1 MFIRAQPH
9 QHYLRRHRPRCSFS
23 CSCNFKGSLG
33 RQRSVMDNSNS
44 AAATSTD
51 QPWHS
56 PICNNFR
63 DGGAASNTHQRL
75 LCVHIRSSSNLSGF
89 SVSDRATGTAA
100 TTAVYQPS
108 ASATALRAHLPQ
120 QQFIKLQRQR
130 LRYVHIF
137 HNSSFSSFSI
147 QRVPLRH
154 FGVVQATAATVSAS
168 AFSVRFATA
177 QFSDSGNSAV
187 RLCSATTQRQPQR
200 QQHHLHC
207 STSI

>member
-1 MFIRAQPH
+1 VLQAQ
-9 QHYLRRHRPRCSFS
+9 
-23 CSCNFKGSLG
+23 
-33 RQRSVMDNSNS
+33 
-44 AAATSTD
+44 
-51 QPWHS
+51 
-56 PICNNFR
+56 
-63 DGGAASNTHQRL
+63 
-75 LCVHIRSSSNLSGF
+75 
-89 SVSDRATGTAA
+89 
-100 TTAVYQPS
+100 
-108 ASATALRAHLPQ
+108 LPQ